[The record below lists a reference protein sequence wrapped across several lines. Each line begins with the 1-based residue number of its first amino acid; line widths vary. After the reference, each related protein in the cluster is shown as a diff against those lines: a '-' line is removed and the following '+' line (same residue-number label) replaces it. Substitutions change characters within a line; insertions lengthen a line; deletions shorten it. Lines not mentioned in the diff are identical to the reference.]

1 MINPSNTIIHC
12 GKQICIFATYN
23 RFIIGNKNKVINPRS
38 GRNGV
43 ILIKRKKTRTDV
55 GILFCCIFSC
65 CTRKQ
70 KQFSSSISILMIC
83 TTVVLVVVSIV
94 VVAMTIIFRDPELYM
109 CHFVYLAKDLFIC
122 CINPYTHLHYN
133 PTVSHYFS
141 FISKAHVSV
150 QKGFWKVLTLSTKLV
165 FRSISMF

>member
-1 MINPSNTIIHC
+1 
-12 GKQICIFATYN
+12 
-23 RFIIGNKNKVINPRS
+23 
-38 GRNGV
+38 
-43 ILIKRKKTRTDV
+43 
-55 GILFCCIFSC
+55 
-65 CTRKQ
+65 
-70 KQFSSSISILMIC
+70 MIC
-83 TTVVLVVVSIV
+83 TAVVLVVVSIV

-150 QKGFWKVLTLSTKLV
+150 QKGIWKVLTLSTKLV
-165 FRSISMF
+165 FRSVPMFLETLEISKEIIYVFNFVAFHFYKVSYRLN